1 MSTTMERAAA
11 LLPNADS
18 GALAECIEQAMGQ
31 FRLECGRDD
40 VPEDA
45 QPVIV
50 RMALHIYGRI
60 GAEGLASQNY
70 SGASEAFLSDWPDEL
85 RRAIHRYRR
94 VSFA

>member
-18 GALAECIEQAMGQ
+18 AALAECIEQAMGQ

-40 VPEDA
+40 IPEDA
-45 QPVIV
+45 QTVIV

-60 GAEGLASQNY
+60 GAEGLSGQTY
-70 SGASEAFLSDWPDEL
+70 SGASETFAADWPDEL

-94 VSFA
+94 VRIA